1 MSVIQVAEQY
11 LNQATESGRKRI
23 LNTDLHEHVSRLSG
37 QHRSVVHGTLDSMG
51 PGSLY
56 AADWYQENW
65 HKEFQGT
72 RVVHVFGP
80 AKEEETESND
90 HLKTILEGVE
100 PDDLVITADIDG
112 EQLVR
117 LHPGVK
123 SIGVYEAPTEAC
135 KLFNAN
141 TGGGYASKKLV
152 NFLQRVASERKADIV
167 ALTVLKLD
175 NFRNV
180 GPFQDQLRADYA
192 WTDDKHAQCISDQM
206 EGYEM
211 TNRFVFRRKTNSMPL
226 ETFVFVRES
235 YQTVELV

>member
-1 MSVIQVAEQY
+1 
-11 LNQATESGRKRI
+11 
-23 LNTDLHEHVSRLSG
+23 
-37 QHRSVVHGTLDSMG
+37 MG
-51 PGSLY
+51 KGSLY

-65 HKEFQGT
+65 HKETEGS

-80 AKEEETESND
+80 VHEEETESNE
-90 HLKTILEGVE
+90 HLKTILEGIE
-100 PDDLVITADIDG
+100 SDDLVITAEIDS

-123 SIGVYEAPTEAC
+123 SIGVYEAPSEAC

-141 TGGGYASKKLV
+141 TGGGYASRKLV
-152 NFLQRVASERKADIV
+152 TFLQKIASERKAEVV

-175 NFRNV
+175 NFRNT
-180 GPFQDQLRADYA
+180 GAFQEELRADYA
-192 WTDDKHAQCISDQM
+192 WSADKHAQCISDQM

-235 YQTVELV
+235 HQTLGEIE